1 MSFDRA
7 ELHFAEVAL
16 YQEYEPGSEKKILPF
31 NPITLQ
37 REEEDD
43 GKVVEPERP
52 SKVRRI
58 TRPDG
63 KVVYKF

>member
-1 MSFDRA
+1 MK
-7 ELHFAEVAL
+7 
-16 YQEYEPGSEKKILPF
+16 KKILPF
-31 NPITLQ
+31 NPIALQ

-52 SKVRRI
+52 SKIKRI

-63 KVVYKF
+63 KMVYEF

>member
-1 MSFDRA
+1 M
-7 ELHFAEVAL
+7 
-16 YQEYEPGSEKKILPF
+16 KKIILPF